1 MVAHVLDLGGLQIS
15 CPEPT
20 GQRKLEMMH
29 HWCPAVI
36 EAWRPQP
43 ADGKV
48 PFLVYQLPS
57 RAPAAAWRDEPV
69 GPAPRQDS
77 ERNGLVAEALLELD
91 RGTGEIGHHGSR
103 MVSIRI
109 PDGFYSKLLLICRT
123 PSATKHGKHRRRRAS
138 LSCDY
143 CGISEPG
150 AWYPLK

>member
-77 ERNGLVAEALLELD
+77 ERNGLVADVGQRQVWATIRSGLSAGLLQTAELD
-91 RGTGEIGHHGSR
+91 NNQ
-103 MVSIRI
+103 
-109 PDGFYSKLLLICRT
+109 
-123 PSATKHGKHRRRRAS
+123 
-138 LSCDY
+138 
-143 CGISEPG
+143 
-150 AWYPLK
+150 